1 MNIATAFLDRFRTA
15 EQAGNPV
22 EVFADDPAGFGA
34 ALAEMPTAL
43 GVMLDGAVRP
53 EHGATAFVH
62 EDCFASAACDHSG
75 ALIVGDDRFNDW
87 FDDIDPFI
95 GVVRG
100 ISADRPKVSLFADD
114 RSGRPVA
121 LAAGTVAVSRN
132 WPLSATVRAA
142 LADGHARYA
151 ITAFRPGELSWT
163 YAAQAYG
170 LTEAE
175 SMLVAALARTGDLK
189 LAAIERGIAY
199 ETARKCVAAAM
210 RKTRTKRQ
218 TALIRETLM
227 VAAGDLPDAENLGV
241 IARDLFG
248 LTPRQADLAI
258 LIGHGA
264 TRERAATIIGVSDH
278 VAKADLKVIFQ
289 ACGVKSSVDLAR
301 LVAEI
306 NALKG
311 LSSACDIIIHSHNK
325 DEEPL
330 RFVQRSWADGRIAIS
345 DHGPMSGKPVI
356 ILHSNVSGRHH
367 PRSFIAALRA
377 RGFRP
382 ITFDRAGYGL
392 TTSYSGD
399 PVTAGVKDLVDIL
412 DALGLETVALLAR
425 CNTASAVAAAAA
437 ATGRI
442 SGGVLLWP
450 EATPGSVRRQSRMN
464 DVTRALFLNFPDLTE
479 GFARLISHRTSAA
492 MIEKSWRKSIYMPL
506 DQALID
512 DPAERQDLIRGTQQA
527 IYGVRGFFA
536 ELFAHGSG
544 AMPANV
550 ADARKWTLIYSPGT
564 EPEDLDN
571 AVAQW
576 GAQLH
581 GAAITHCVDGGNF
594 MHVTHTDVV
603 IDALER
609 ASVTAC

>member
-1 MNIATAFLDRFRTA
+1 MDVATAFLDRFRKA
-15 EQAGNPV
+15 ERAGNPV
-22 EVFADDPAGFGA
+22 EAFADDPEGFGA
-34 ALAEMPTAL
+34 ALSEMPEAL
-43 GVMLDGAVRP
+43 GTMFEHAVRP
-53 EHGATAFVH
+53 EHGATALVH

-95 GVVRG
+95 GIVRD

-132 WPLSATVRAA
+132 WPLASNVRAA

-151 ITAFRPGELSWT
+151 ITAFRPGNLSWT
-163 YAAQAYG
+163 HAARAYG
-170 LTEAE
+170 FTEAE

-189 LAAIERGIAY
+189 LAAAERNIAY
-199 ETARKCVAAAM
+199 ETARKFVAAAM
-210 RKTRTKRQ
+210 RKTRTSRQ
-218 TALIRETLM
+218 TALIRETLL
-227 VAAGDLPDAENLGV
+227 VAAGDLPDSENLAV
-241 IARDLFG
+241 IVRDLFS
-248 LTPRQADLAI
+248 LTPRQADLAVM
-258 LIGHGA
+258 IGHGA
-264 TRERAATIIGVSDH
+264 TRERAAAIIGISDH
-278 VAKADLKVIFQ
+278 GAKADLKVVFQ
-289 ACGVKSSVDLAR
+289 ACGVKSAVDLAR
-301 LVAEI
+301 VIAEI

-311 LSSACDIIIHSHNK
+311 LSSACDVIIHSHGC

-330 RFVQRSWADGRIAIS
+330 RFVQRSWAEGRIAIS
-345 DHGPMSGKPVI
+345 DHGPIGAAPVV

-399 PVTAGVKDLVDIL
+399 PVTTGVKDLVDVL

-425 CNTASAVAAAAA
+425 CNTASAVAAAAN

-442 SGGVLLWP
+442 SGAVLLWP
-450 EATPGSVRRQSRMN
+450 EATPGTVRRRARVN
-464 DVTRALFLNFPDLTE
+464 DVTRALFLNFPSLTDS
-479 GFARLISHRTSAA
+479 FARLVSRRTSAA
-492 MIEKSWRKSIYMPL
+492 MIEKSWRKSAYMPL

-512 DPAERQDLIRGTQQA
+512 DPQECHDLVRGTQQA
-527 IYGVRGFFA
+527 IYGVRGFYA
-536 ELFAHGSG
+536 ELLAHGSG
-544 AMPANV
+544 IMPASI
-550 ADARKWTLIYSPGT
+550 ADARRWTLIYSPGT

-576 GAQLH
+576 GNQLH
-581 GAAITHCVDGGNF
+581 GATITHCVDGGNF
-594 MHVTHTDVV
+594 MHVTHSHVV

-609 ASVTAC
+609 ASAS